1 MRCSAPARRRPG
13 NSVTRVFGDIVVE
26 PWMRV
31 ALVLIAALLVAVL
44 VFNILRYAAR
54 RMLKPDDVLGIVLA
68 RCEHPF
74 EVVLPLLALQFALMD
89 TDLGLGHGKLLD
101 AMRHGIRVA
110 LLAALTW
117 LAVRAISG
125 IERAINL
132 RHPADIEDN
141 LHARQVQT
149 QTKVLSR
156 SGMLLV
162 GVLGVATILMTFPG
176 VRSFGASLL
185 ASAGVAGLVIGL
197 AARPVLSNLL
207 AGLQIALAQPIRLD
221 DVLIIQNEWGR
232 VEEITGTYVV
242 LRIWDERRLIIP
254 LQWLIENPFQNWTR
268 TSAQILGTV
277 FLWVDYGLPLGPL
290 RAELDRVVHAAPEWD
305 KRVVVLQVTD
315 ADART
320 MQLRILVS
328 SRNSGL
334 NFDLRCRV
342 REALI
347 DFLRREYPKYLPR
360 TRIETESDPQPDIQ
374 PLHATQPLGG
384 GGSPSPERRK

>member
-1 MRCSAPARRRPG
+1 
-13 NSVTRVFGDIVVE
+13 
-26 PWMRV
+26 
-31 ALVLIAALLVAVL
+31 
-44 VFNILRYAAR
+44 
-54 RMLKPDDVLGIVLA
+54 
-68 RCEHPF
+68 
-74 EVVLPLLALQFALMD
+74 
-89 TDLGLGHGKLLD
+89 
-101 AMRHGIRVA
+101 
-110 LLAALTW
+110 
-117 LAVRAISG
+117 
-125 IERAINL
+125 
-132 RHPADIEDN
+132 
-141 LHARQVQT
+141 
-149 QTKVLSR
+149 
-156 SGMLLV
+156 
-162 GVLGVATILMTFPG
+162 MTFPSIRKLG
-176 VRSFGASLL
+176 TTLL
-185 ASAGVAGLVIGL
+185 ASAGVIGLVAGI
-197 AARPVLSNLL
+197 AAKPVFGNLI